1 MKRLIL
7 CLFLIIAG
15 MSVYAV
21 SMSSLT
27 QQEMTEFNRSRLSFE
42 TKAGSYGYFGD
53 RGFWGEISYKYWVGY
68 QGFSPVSESDFFAIA
83 GYEQEAEEARRYEK
97 RTSDLLWGSIAALAL
112 GGALFFTSEEGSTR
126 EVGGVILAS
135 GGSLALTIALFRMTT
150 NRYPSNIAQSVADDF
165 NARLLEDITR

>member
-1 MKRLIL
+1 MIL
-7 CLFLIIAG
+7 VLFLVAAG

-27 QQEMTEFNRSRLSFE
+27 QEEMTEFNRSRLSFE

-53 RGFWGEISYKYWVGY
+53 RGFWGEISYRYWVGY
-68 QGFSPVSESDFFAIA
+68 QGFSPVSEADFFAIA
-83 GYEQEAEEARRYEK
+83 GYEQEAEEARLYEK
-97 RTSDLLWGSIAALAL
+97 KTSDLLWGSIAALAL
-112 GGALFFTSEEGSTR
+112 GGALFFTSEEGSSR

-135 GGSLALTIALFRMTT
+135 GGSLVLTLALFRMTT

-165 NARLLEDITR
+165 NARLLEDLTR